1 MKLLIE
7 NGDIQMKL
15 KLNLLKPFS
24 DAIGKKE
31 LGFEFEGGTLQ
42 ELFEALVE
50 KYPKLKKELYSKND
64 EITDYVSIFI
74 NDKPL
79 SVLNGLKTKLK
90 NGDELL
96 FFVPIS
102 GG

>member
-1 MKLLIE
+1 
-7 NGDIQMKL
+7 MKL

-24 DAIGKKE
+24 DIVGKKQ
-31 LGFEFEGGTLQ
+31 LGYDFNGKTIN
-42 ELFEALVE
+42 ELFKELVE
-50 KYPKLKKELYSKND
+50 KYPKLKTEIYTEKN
-64 EITDYVSIFI
+64 EVTDYISIFV

-79 SVLNGLKTKLK
+79 SVLNGLETKLK

-96 FFVPIS
+96 VFVPIS

>member
-1 MKLLIE
+1 
-7 NGDIQMKL
+7 MKL

-24 DAIGKKE
+24 DVVGNKE
-31 LGFEFEGGTLQ
+31 LGFDFNGKTIED
-42 ELFEALVE
+42 LFAELVE
-50 KYPKLKKELYSKND
+50 KYPKLKEELYTENN
-64 EITDYVSIFI
+64 EITDYVSIFV

-79 SVLNGLKTKLK
+79 SALDGVNTKLK

>member
-1 MKLLIE
+1 
-7 NGDIQMKL
+7 MKL
-15 KLNLLKPFS
+15 KLNMLKPFS
-24 DAIGKKE
+24 DVIGKKE
-31 LGFEFEGGTLQ
+31 LGFEFSGKTIE
-42 ELFEALVE
+42 ELFAALVE
-50 KYPKLKKELYSKND
+50 KYPKMKEELYTANN
-64 EITDYVSIFI
+64 EVTDYVSIFV

-79 SVLNGLKTKLK
+79 SALKGMETRLK

>member
-1 MKLLIE
+1 
-7 NGDIQMKL
+7 MKL

-24 DAIGKKE
+24 DIVGTKE
-31 LGFEFEGGTLQ
+31 LGYDFDGKTLKD
-42 ELFEALVE
+42 LFKSLVE
-50 KYPKLKKELYSKND
+50 KYPKMKNELFNEKD
-64 EITDYVSIFI
+64 EVTDYISIFI

-79 SVLNGLKTKLK
+79 SVLNGVATELK

>member
-1 MKLLIE
+1 
-7 NGDIQMKL
+7 MKL

-24 DAIGKKE
+24 DVVGKKQ
-31 LGFEFEGGTLQ
+31 LGFDFNGKTLD
-42 ELFEALVE
+42 ELFKELVE
-50 KYPKLKKELYSKND
+50 KYPKLKEELYTEKN
-64 EITDYVSIFI
+64 EVTDYISIFI

-79 SVLNGLKTKLK
+79 SVLNGMETELK

>member
-1 MKLLIE
+1 
-7 NGDIQMKL
+7 MKL
-15 KLNLLKPFS
+15 KLNMLKPFS
-24 DAIGKKE
+24 DVIGKKE
-31 LGFEFEGGTLQ
+31 LGFEFEGKTI
-42 ELFEALVE
+42 EDLFKALVN
-50 KYPKLKKELYSKND
+50 KYPKLKDELYTKND
-64 EITDYVSIFI
+64 EITDYVSIFV

-79 SVLNGLKTKLK
+79 SALKGVETQLK

>member
-1 MKLLIE
+1 MI
-7 NGDIQMKL
+7 L

-24 DAIGKKE
+24 DVVGRKE
-31 LGFEFEGGTLQ
+31 LSYDFKGKTLGD
-42 ELFEALVE
+42 LFIELVE
-50 KYPKLKKELYSKND
+50 KYPNLKKEFYTEDDKL
-64 EITDYVSIFI
+64 TDYISIFI

-79 SVLNGLKTKLK
+79 SVLNGEDTKLK
-90 NGDELL
+90 SGDELL

>member
-1 MKLLIE
+1 
-7 NGDIQMKL
+7 MKL
-15 KLNLLKPFS
+15 KLNMLRPFS
-24 DAIGKKE
+24 DVVGKKE
-31 LGFEFEGGTLQ
+31 LGFEFDGTTIE
-42 ELFEALVE
+42 ELCKALVN
-50 KYPKLKKELYSKND
+50 KYPKLKEELYTEND
-64 EITDYVSIFI
+64 QITDYVSIFV

-79 SVLNGLKTKLK
+79 SVLDGLNTKLK

>member
-1 MKLLIE
+1 
-7 NGDIQMKL
+7 MKL

-24 DAIGKKE
+24 DVVGKKE
-31 LGFEFEGGTLQ
+31 LELNFQGNTLGDL
-42 ELFEALVE
+42 LFFLVE
-50 KYPKLKKELYSKND
+50 KYPKLKNELITEKN
-64 EITDYVSIFI
+64 EITDYVSIFV

-79 SVLNGLKTKLK
+79 SVLDGLDTKLK

-96 FFVPIS
+96 IFVPIS

>member
-1 MKLLIE
+1 
-7 NGDIQMKL
+7 MKL
-15 KLNLLKPFS
+15 KLNMLKPFS
-24 DAIGKKE
+24 DVIGKKE
-31 LGFEFEGGTLQ
+31 LGFEFDGKTIED
-42 ELFEALVE
+42 LFKALVN
-50 KYPKLKKELYSKND
+50 KYPKLKDELYTKND
-64 EITDYVSIFI
+64 EITDYVSIFV

-79 SVLNGLKTKLK
+79 SALKGVETQLK